1 MEFLTQLSRI
11 INSGQSRSVIL
22 TGNVNDLFFD
32 GSSYVPLVSFISK
45 SYRLNPEGKKN
56 GKTQL
61 IYELNNSIRVV
72 GDVRELSS
80 IWDKYKGTNTTES
93 FQELCDKSIGNST
106 LALEFLRQLTVCSRE
121 AYKKCESHNDLLIII
136 EAADFLIPEEKISSM
151 SLHDRRRIAIIQDW
165 FADLEFV
172 HGPDSVILITE
183 SKASLHSKISTLPQV
198 LSVEIPY
205 PNSLERQ
212 KFIDWFCSLKN
223 ISSVPDSLANSTAAL
238 SIYAL
243 RQLMCSEFDSG
254 KIMAKVEEYII
265 SQLGEDVV
273 EFKKPT
279 HKLDDVV
286 GFTKIKNFIKNEII
300 PRIKGGSSTALTGAA
315 VGGPIGGGKT
325 FIFEALASELDMPVL
340 VLKNLRSQWYG
351 QTDVIFERLK
361 RTLAALDKVVIFID
375 EADTQFGGV
384 GSDAHETE
392 RRLTGKIQS
401 MMSDPQLKGKVVWL
415 LMTARIHLLS
425 PDIRRP
431 GRAGDLIIPI
441 LDPEGED
448 FDEFLEWAFK
458 DWLVYKD
465 SALKLKELTKGYSA
479 ASFAAIKSLIK
490 SKDCKNFDEVV
501 TLINDTIQ
509 PDIAETREYQTLQ
522 AKLNCTRQSLLFDK
536 LLTREKLEEER
547 MGWKKNLAALE
558 AKGIK

>member
-1 MEFLTQLSRI
+1 MDFLPSLSKI

-22 TGNVNDLFFD
+22 TGNINDLFFNGD
-32 GSSYVPLVSFISK
+32 SYVPLVSFLSK
-45 SYRLNPEGKKN
+45 TYQLKPEGKKN

-61 IYELNNSIRVV
+61 IYELNNTIRVV
-72 GDVRELSS
+72 GDEKELSEV
-80 IWDKYKGTNTTES
+80 WEKYKGTRES
-93 FQELCDKSIGNST
+93 FQQLCDKSIGNST
-106 LALEFLRQLTVCSRE
+106 LALEFLRQLTVCSRM
-121 AYKKCESHNDLLIII
+121 AYNKGESHNDLLIII

-151 SLHDRRRIAIIQDW
+151 SLHDRRRIGIIQDW
-165 FADLEFV
+165 FSDLEFI
-172 HGPDSVILITE
+172 HGPDSVLLLAE
-183 SKASLHSKISTLPQV
+183 SQSIIHSKIATLPQV

-205 PNSLERQ
+205 PDLTSRQ
-212 KFIDWFCSLKN
+212 KFVDWFCDLRN
-223 ISSVPDSLANSTAAL
+223 ITVPENLAKSTAGL
-238 SIYAL
+238 SIHAL
-243 RQLMCSEFDSG
+243 RQLMCIENLNSTN
-254 KIMAKVEEYII
+254 IMNKVEEYIV
-265 SQLGEDVV
+265 SQLGDDVI

-279 HKLDDVV
+279 HRLTDVV
-286 GFTKIKNFIKNEII
+286 GFSRIKKFIQDEMI
-300 PRIKGGSSTALTGAA
+300 PRIKSDASTALTGAA

-361 RTLAALDKVVIFID
+361 RTLTALDKVVIFID

-392 RRLTGKIQS
+392 RRLTGKIQA
-401 MMSDPQLKGKVVWL
+401 MMSDPSLKGRVIWL

-431 GRAGDLIIPI
+431 GRAGDLIIPV

-448 FDEFLEWAFK
+448 FDEFLKWTFK

-465 SALKLKELTKGYSA
+465 GSPKLKELTKGYSA
-479 ASFAAIKSLIK
+479 ASFAAMKSLIK

-501 TLINDTIQ
+501 DLINDTIQ

-536 LLTREKLEEER
+536 PLTREKLEEER
-547 MGWKKNLAALE
+547 IGWRRSLAALE

>member
-1 MEFLTQLSRI
+1 MEFLTQLSKI
-11 INSGQSRSVIL
+11 INSGQSRSVVL

-32 GSSYVPLVSFISK
+32 GTSYVPLVSFLSK

-72 GDVRELSS
+72 GDVKELSA
-80 IWDKYKGTNTTES
+80 IWDKYKGINTTES

-165 FADLEFV
+165 FADLDFV

-223 ISSVPDSLANSTAAL
+223 ISSVPDSLASNTAAL

-243 RQLMCSEFDSG
+243 RQLMCSDLDSSR
-254 KIMAKVEEYII
+254 IMAKVEEYII

-279 HKLDDVV
+279 HKLDDVI
-286 GFTKIKNFIKNEII
+286 GFTRVKNFIRNEMI

-325 FIFEALASELDMPVL
+325 FIFEALASELNLPVL

-384 GSDAHETE
+384 GNDAHETE

-401 MMSDPQLKGKVVWL
+401 MMSDPQLKGKVIWL

-441 LDPEGED
+441 LDPEGND
-448 FDEFLEWAFK
+448 FDDFLKWTFKEWT
-458 DWLVYKD
+458 DNETQL
-465 SALKLKELTKGYSA
+465 STLRALTAGYSA
-479 ASFAAIKSLIK
+479 ASFAALKSLLK
-490 SKDCKNFDEVV
+490 SKNCQSFKEVCELV
-501 TLINDTIQ
+501 EDTIL
-509 PDIAETREYQTLQ
+509 PDIADAREFQTLQ
-522 AKLNCTRQSLLFDK
+522 AKVNCTRQSLLFDK
-536 LLTREKLEEER
+536 PLTKEELEKERKKWKTRLSLLTE
-547 MGWKKNLAALE
+547 
-558 AKGIK
+558 IQ